1 MKNFFKLIAAVIF
14 SVSLFSAC
22 KKEIKEPQA
31 SAEEIPASDIS
42 AIKKLGFGT
51 RDLVKVKEGY
61 LVEGDILLTPEHLK
75 SSPKVQKL
83 RMGSEEQYRTFNT
96 VYNLPRMI
104 TIRVA
109 SSLNSSYITAV
120 NTAIARYNALN
131 LLIRFARVTSGGN
144 IVLTAAPSGASYLA
158 SAGFPTDD
166 GLPWNSIKVNKIL
179 NSWNANT
186 KASVMAHE
194 IGHCIG
200 MRHTDFY
207 NRAISCG
214 GTYTNEGDGGVG
226 FKYIPGTPGNATY
239 GGPSWMLACISNGM
253 NRPFTYYD
261 QVALNFLF

>member
-1 MKNFFKLIAAVIF
+1 MKKLFKLIAAVVF

-31 SAEEIPASDIS
+31 SAEEISAADIS

-75 SSPKVQKL
+75 SNPKVQKL
-83 RMGSEEQYRTFNT
+83 RIGSEEQYRTFNT
-96 VYNLPRMI
+96 VYNLPRTI
-104 TIRVA
+104 TVRVS

-131 LLIRFARVTSGGN
+131 LLIKFSRVTTGGN
-144 IVLTAAPSGASYLA
+144 IVLTAAPSSSSFLA
-158 SAGFPTDD
+158 SAGFPMDN
-166 GLPWNSIKVNKIL
+166 GQPWNAIKVNVIL

-186 KASVMAHE
+186 KASILAHE
-194 IGHCIG
+194 MGHCIG

-214 GTYTNEGDGGVG
+214 GAYTNEGDGGIG
-226 FKYIPGTPGNATY
+226 FKYIPGTPNTASWAGA
-239 GGPSWMLACISNGM
+239 SWMLACINDGM
-253 NRPFTYYD
+253 NRPFTSSD
-261 QVALNFLF
+261 RIALNYLY